1 MRAALLLSLSVS
13 LLSATGALAAPS
25 VSLNGS
31 LGKSAALLVI
41 QGQVRTVRLG
51 QTVEGVKLLA
61 VAEDRAVV
69 EVEGQRLQL
78 RLGEAPVAQR
88 GASANKR
95 IVLSAVEGGHF
106 VARGSINGHS
116 VRFLVDTGATAVA
129 IGIDDARRMGL
140 RYQNGQRIQAHTAN
154 GVTQAYVMTLDSVR
168 IGEVEVGG
176 VEAMVLMTPM
186 PVALLGNSFLS
197 RFQMKRENDTLTL
210 DKRF

>member
-1 MRAALLLSLSVS
+1 MRAALLLSL
-13 LLSATGALAAPS
+13 LLATGAAAAPS

-41 QGQVRTVRLG
+41 QGQVKTVRLG
-51 QTVEGVKLLA
+51 QTVEGVKLIE
-61 VAEDRAVV
+61 VGDDQAVV

-78 RLGEAPVAQR
+78 RLGSAPVAQR
-88 GASANKR
+88 AASAQKR

-106 VARGSINGHS
+106 VTQGSINGHS

-129 IGIDDARRMGL
+129 IGIDDAKRMGL

-154 GVTQAYVMTLDSVR
+154 GVTQAYVVTLDSVR

-176 VEAMVLMTPM
+176 VEAMVLMTSM

-197 RFQMKRENDTLTL
+197 RFQMKRENDILTL
-210 DKRF
+210 ERRF